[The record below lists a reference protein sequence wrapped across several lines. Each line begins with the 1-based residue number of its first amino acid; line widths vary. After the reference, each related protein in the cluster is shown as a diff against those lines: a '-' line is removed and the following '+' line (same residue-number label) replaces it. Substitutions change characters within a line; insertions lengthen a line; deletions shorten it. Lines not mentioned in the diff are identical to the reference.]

1 MDILQNIN
9 NLFDNQT
16 TVIVVSLVLAMYS
29 GLAAPALPTV
39 LYYFLILYQGK
50 LLFIFLIGYLS
61 SRNIQVALMV
71 AVALVTLHILNQRS
85 TEQFYSKKGSRK
97 I

>member
-29 GLAAPALPTV
+29 GLAAPALPNSV
-39 LYYFLILYQGK
+39 ILFFDSLLGK

-61 SRNIQVALMV
+61 SRNIQVALGSCC
-71 AVALVTLHILNQRS
+71 LFSNS
-85 TEQFYSKKGSRK
+85 TYP
-97 I
+97 